1 MIKGRLPF
9 YLSKVDAFIPGKG
22 GLLLWEKIV
31 FIHEYN
37 GFPMLKGSDIIHEK
51 DGPLYQGKYSLY
63 T

>member
-22 GLLLWEKIV
+22 GLLLWEKIA
-31 FIHEYN
+31 FLHGYN
-37 GFPMLKGSDIIHEK
+37 GFPMLGGSDIIHGK